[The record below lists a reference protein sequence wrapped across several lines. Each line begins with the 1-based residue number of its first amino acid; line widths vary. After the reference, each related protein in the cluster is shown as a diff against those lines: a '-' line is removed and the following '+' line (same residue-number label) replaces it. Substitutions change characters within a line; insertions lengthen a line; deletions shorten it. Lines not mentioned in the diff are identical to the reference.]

1 MAGAAAV
8 AAMAALAAGVGAGGV
23 RGGAVVR
30 GRACGGGWSEGVL
43 ALRGSGPNVQWEGG
57 RRRRPA
63 SRAVA
68 CLASADDPPRKS
80 PRETGDEK
88 SERRD

>member
-8 AAMAALAAGVGAGGV
+8 TAMAAGAGAGEV
-23 RGGAVVR
+23 RGGAVVC
-30 GRACGGGWSEGVL
+30 GRARGGGWSEGVL
-43 ALRGSGPNVQWEGG
+43 ALRGSGPNVQWERG

-88 SERRD
+88 SERKD